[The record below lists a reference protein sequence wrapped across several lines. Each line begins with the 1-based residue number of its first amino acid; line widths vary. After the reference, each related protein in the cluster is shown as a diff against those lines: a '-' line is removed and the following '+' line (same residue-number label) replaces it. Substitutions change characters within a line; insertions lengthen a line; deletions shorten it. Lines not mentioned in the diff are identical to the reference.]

1 MRMKALAA
9 LAAWFAAAITGA
21 SGEPVTQAVF
31 GHMPDGRP
39 VHIFTLTNRNGLTA
53 QVMEYGGA
61 LVSLKTPDRNGK
73 SADIIL
79 GFDNLDQYL
88 KESPDFGALVGRYAN
103 RIANG
108 EFTLDG
114 KIYTLA
120 KNNGPNNLHS
130 GPTGFDKLLWSGT
143 PVTDKNGPG
152 VALTLVSPDGDMG
165 FPGTLTATVTYRL
178 TNDNRLTIDYRATT
192 DKTTVVNLTFHGY
205 FNLSGDFSRDV
216 LDEMLQIN
224 ASRYTPGS
232 PTLIPT
238 GELAPV
244 AGTPFDFTQAKA
256 LGRDIAADNLQ
267 LKFAGG
273 YDQNFVLDNPAPGTL
288 FKAARASDPSSG
300 RVMTVWTTQPGLQLY
315 TANSLHLKGKGVAYK
330 PHAGFCLEAEH
341 FPDSPN
347 HPGFPTTVLRPGEV
361 YTAHTEYDFTTRS

>member
-1 MRMKALAA
+1 MKSLAA
-9 LAAWFAAAITGA
+9 LAAWFMAAISGA
-21 SGEPVTQAVF
+21 SAEPVTQAIF

-73 SADIIL
+73 LADIIL

-88 KESPDFGALVGRYAN
+88 KQSPDFGALVGRYAN
-103 RIANG
+103 RIAG
-108 EFTLDG
+108 GAFTLDG
-114 KIYTLA
+114 KTYTLA

-130 GPTGFDKLLWSGT
+130 GPTGFDKLPWSGIS
-143 PVTDKNGPG
+143 VTDADGPG

-165 FPGTLTATVTYRL
+165 LPGTLAATVIYRL

-192 DKTTVVNLTFHGY
+192 DKATVVNLTFHGY
-205 FNLSGDFSRDV
+205 FNLSGDLSRDV
-216 LDEMLQIN
+216 LDEVLQIN
-224 ASRYTPGS
+224 AAHYTPTNA
-232 PTLIPT
+232 TLIPT

-244 AGTPFDFTQAKA
+244 AGTPFDFTAAKPI
-256 LGRDIAADNLQ
+256 GRDIAMENPQ

-273 YDQNFVLDNPAPGTL
+273 YDHNFVLDNPAPGSL

-315 TANSLHLKGKGVAYK
+315 TANSLHLKGKGVTYR
-330 PHAGFCLEAEH
+330 PRSGFCLEAQH

-347 HPGFPTTVLRPGEV
+347 HPDFPSTVLRPGEV
-361 YTAHTEYDFTTRS
+361 YTAHTEYDFTNGG

>member
-1 MRMKALAA
+1 MKSLAA
-9 LAAWFAAAITGA
+9 LAAWFAATISGA
-21 SGEPVTQAVF
+21 SGAPVTQTVF

-61 LVSLKTPDRNGK
+61 LVSLKTPDRSGK
-73 SADIIL
+73 LADVIL
-79 GFDNLDQYL
+79 GFDNLDQYI

-108 EFTLDG
+108 QFTLDG
-114 KIYTLA
+114 KTYTLA
-120 KNNGPNNLHS
+120 KNAGPNNLHS

-143 PVTDKNGPG
+143 PVSDQDGPG
-152 VALTLVSPDGDMG
+152 VALSLVSPDGDMG

-216 LDEMLQIN
+216 LDEALQIN
-224 ASRYTPGS
+224 ASRYTPVNA
-232 PTLIPT
+232 TLVPA
-238 GELAPV
+238 GDLAPV
-244 AGTPFDFTQAKA
+244 AGTPLDFTKPKP
-256 LGRDIAADNLQ
+256 LGRDIAADNPQ
-267 LKFAGG
+267 IKFAHG
-273 YDQNFVLDNPAPGTL
+273 YDHNFVLDNPVPGTL
-288 FKAARASDPSSG
+288 FEAARASDPSSG

-315 TANSLHLKGKGVAYK
+315 TANYLRALKGKGVTYQ
-330 PHAGFCLEAEH
+330 PHAGFCLEAQH

-347 HPGFPTTVLRPGEV
+347 QPQFPSTILRPGEV
-361 YTAHTEYDFTTRS
+361 YAARTEYRFTSDK